1 MEERIVRRI
10 FVVSTVSLFMA
21 GSALAQSPHKST
33 ATFDEWTVSCVF
45 DGETKKQ
52 ACEIVQVQMLPGQA
66 APVSQITIGAPTS
79 EKLYKI
85 LIQVPANIWIPSGVK
100 LAADE
105 KDPGSVASY
114 RWCVSTRCL
123 ADMEVKDE
131 ILRKLQAGGMG
142 QLSFKDS
149 SQADFVIAV
158 SFKGLP
164 DALSYMGKQK

>member
-1 MEERIVRRI
+1 VRRLLL
-10 FVVSTVSLFMA
+10 VSTVSLLLA
-21 GSALAQSPHKST
+21 GPASTQSPQKST
-33 ATFDEWTVSCVF
+33 ATFDDWTVSCVF

-52 ACEIVQVQMLPGQA
+52 ACEIIQVQMLPEQA
-66 APVSQITIGAPTS
+66 APVSQITIGAPTT

-85 LIQVPANIWIPSGVK
+85 LIQVPANIWIPNGVK

-105 KDPGSVASY
+105 KDSGSMAAF

-123 ADMEVKDE
+123 ADMEVKEE
-131 ILRKLQAGGMG
+131 IIRKLQAGGTG
-142 QLSFKDS
+142 RLSFKDS